1 MTIQVTREML
11 LGSYVWGT
19 GEKRLAVEVV
29 GQGLLARQGG
39 EGFGGMVQRT
49 IDHFAYDGAA
59 IRAESEMD
67 RRFFN
72 RREGEEVVEMVQMVA
87 DRLGYEAV
95 ANVQAVERLINQE
108 LPGNIRGT
116 EKVLA
121 WLLERL

>member
-1 MTIQVTREML
+1 MTIQVVREML

-19 GEKRLAVEVV
+19 GEKSLAVEVV
-29 GQGLLARQGG
+29 GQGLLARQGV
-39 EGFGGMVQRT
+39 EEMGGMVQRT

-87 DRLGYEAV
+87 DRRGYTSV
-95 ANVQAVERLINQE
+95 AEVQAVERLINQE

-116 EKVLA
+116 ERVLA

>member
-1 MTIQVTREML
+1 MTIQVMREML

-19 GEKRLAVEVV
+19 GEKSLAVEVV
-29 GQGLLARQGG
+29 GHGLLARQES
-39 EGFGGMVQRT
+39 EGIGGMMQRT
-49 IDHFAYDGAA
+49 VDHFAYDGAA

-87 DRLGYEAV
+87 DRLGYGTV
-95 ANVQAVERLINQE
+95 AQVQAAERLINDA

-121 WLLERL
+121 WLLERV

>member
-1 MTIQVTREML
+1 MTLEVTRAML
-11 LGSYVWGT
+11 LGSYVWGK
-19 GEKRLAVEVV
+19 GERSLAVEVV
-29 GQGLLARQGG
+29 GHGLLARQGG
-39 EGFGGMVQRT
+39 ESMNGMVQRT

-72 RREGEEVVEMVQMVA
+72 RREGEEVVGMVQMVA
-87 DRLGYEAV
+87 DRLGYGTIAE
-95 ANVQAVERLINQE
+95 VQAVERLLAHD